1 MWADLQEEYAG
12 LIEFV
17 MVDRDTNEGNDFAL
31 SHGIRYQPGFV
42 VMDSAGETVYAALG
56 PWEDGD
62 LRALV
67 RSAAP

>member
-12 LIEFV
+12 LIDFAE
-17 MVDRDTNEGNDFAL
+17 VDRDTDEGNAFAL
-31 SHGIRYQPGFV
+31 SHNIRNQPGFV
-42 VMDSAGETVYAALG
+42 VLDAASEITYAALG